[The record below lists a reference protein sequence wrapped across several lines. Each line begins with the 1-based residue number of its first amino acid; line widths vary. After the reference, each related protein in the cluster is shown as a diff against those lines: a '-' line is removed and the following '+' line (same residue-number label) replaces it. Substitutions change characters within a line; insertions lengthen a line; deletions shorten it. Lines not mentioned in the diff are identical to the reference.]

1 MKGRI
6 IALLSLALTA
16 GPAAA
21 CSYIVQTQVSFER
34 GSAELDRSQVIKLAE
49 WLDRSYT
56 DFSMYTGAAVEA
68 GASGPVDADAKALAA
83 LRATNTVKALRMLL
97 RVDLPV
103 EKFSRAYR
111 FSTSGLGENNDF
123 ASLQLY
129 PDAARLKLPDCN
141 PVPIPGFK
149 Y

>member
-6 IALLSLALTA
+6 IALLSLILTA

-21 CSYIVQTQVSFER
+21 CSYIVQTQVRFEQ

-49 WLDRSYT
+49 WLDRSYST
-56 DFSMYTGAAVEA
+56 FSVYTGASVEA
-68 GASGPVDADAKALAA
+68 GASGPVAGEAKALAA

-97 RVDLPV
+97 RVDLSV

-111 FSTSGLGENNDF
+111 FSTSNLGENNDF

-129 PDAARLKLPDCN
+129 PDVARLKLPDCN
-141 PVPIPGFK
+141 PIPIPGFK